1 MCWKWPPTL
10 GRACFRLSRSLKKGK
25 ARKGTVRGRHET
37 DCTLTANERAATST
51 MGMEWT
57 RCKMFVFAGLFDL
70 ECDWMEPRPPYE
82 FTMLQPHYSHA
93 PLSMRSCTLV
103 LYACRRRPAGVSD
116 SRQIMIAKT
125 TRGFFTGFSDEEVA
139 YMVGDE
145 AGRDLATLTYVW
157 DYLMRRAF
165 DLLMVYEDVGTGRG
179 RGRGSKS

>member
-1 MCWKWPPTL
+1 MAHGGKSSLEPKGMVNAVRMKKKRCHCYCCRVGLLRDGSDRLEFEMCWKWPPTL
-10 GRACFRLSRSLKKGK
+10 GHACFRVSRSLKKGK

-37 DCTLTANERAATST
+37 DCTLTANERATTST

-70 ECDWMEPRPPYE
+70 ECDWMEPRPAYE

-125 TRGFFTGFSDEEVA
+125 TRGFFAGFSEE
-139 YMVGDE
+139 
-145 AGRDLATLTYVW
+145 
-157 DYLMRRAF
+157 
-165 DLLMVYEDVGTGRG
+165 
-179 RGRGSKS
+179 